1 MLHLNLNGAVLD
13 KLAQQSIKKM
23 EKKLEKEFLYHPG
36 VDIFVDISTKTKKQ
50 QAIQVEIEYQGD
62 VLLSEEFTTKSW
74 LSALDQYVQHT
85 IWTIKREIPRKASLA
100 SMTSY
105 QSY

>member
-1 MLHLNLNGAVLD
+1 MLHLNLNGTVLD

-36 VDIFVDISTKTKKQ
+36 VDIFVDVSTKTKKQ
-50 QAIQVEIEYQGD
+50 QTIQVEIEYQGD
-62 VLLSEEFTTKSW
+62 ILLSEEFITKSW